1 MKFYEQEISGV
12 WLIEAEP
19 FKDSRGMFF
28 RHFCQQEFAKNNLE
42 TGILQTNVSKNNTKL
57 TLRGMHYQLKPF
69 QEHKTMLCM
78 SGAIYD
84 IIVDLRPESKT
95 FLKWI
100 TVELNSQTPL
110 SLHIPAGCA
119 NGYLTL
125 EDNTTILY
133 YMSEFYSPEAYR
145 GFRYNDP
152 LFGFKWPAEPL
163 VISEK
168 DSNYSDFDIQS
179 VEDTPDRGR

>member
-1 MKFYEQEISGV
+1 MKFYKQNIAGV

-28 RHFCQQEFAKNNLE
+28 RHFCQQEFSKNGLE
-42 TGILQTNVSKNNTKL
+42 SKILQTNVSKNNHKH

-69 QEHKTMLCM
+69 EEHKTMLCI
-78 SGAIYD
+78 SGAIHD
-84 IIVDLRPESKT
+84 IIDDLRPNSAT
-95 FLKWI
+95 FLQWI
-100 TVELNSQTPL
+100 SVELNSQDPL
-110 SLHIPAGCA
+110 SLHLPAGCA

-125 EDNTTILY
+125 EDDTVILY
-133 YMSEFYSPEAYR
+133 YISEFYSPEAYR

-152 LFGFKWPAEPL
+152 LFDFKWPAEPL

-168 DSNYSDFDIQS
+168 DRCYPDFDPQVMKKVS
-179 VEDTPDRGR
+179 